1 MCPCAPAPHPRAH
14 PRPVAEAW
22 QPLQK
27 PDGWLTT
34 SPLLGHQAD
43 GYSDIERRHVA
54 YRFAHGRFT
63 CVDKACAKTA
73 EGRPVV

>member
-1 MCPCAPAPHPRAH
+1 MPTTPRLTPAPAGRA
-14 PRPVAEAW
+14 VAEAW